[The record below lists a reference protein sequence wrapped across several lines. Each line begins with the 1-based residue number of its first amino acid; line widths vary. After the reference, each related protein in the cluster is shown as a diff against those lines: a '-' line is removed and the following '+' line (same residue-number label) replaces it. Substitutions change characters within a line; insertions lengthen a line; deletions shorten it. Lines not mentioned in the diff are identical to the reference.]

1 MATAV
6 AFRRLLVPVVLA
18 GSAVAYH
25 GPFSVGVF
33 LHSPVGRRED
43 LEQRALRTANP
54 ESASYGQYMSQE
66 ELDAAIGVPP
76 AAAHAA
82 ASWLRSAFNA
92 SEVLKDPYIVSHR
105 DAVTLDVSDF
115 SATYRLGSNLQ
126 HEKVPA
132 TMELLVTPPMP
143 DRYCSSFSK
152 EGEASCISKQ
162 PCRWNSSASANA
174 SCAGDFAG
182 WICWPAQVDAAAAAW
197 RCLEPAELQAGNQ
210 TLISGPWPRSVKRRR
225 RGRRWD
231 IDGPQQRQ
239 TSAAS
244 SSSLGFSVIP
254 HSEGLI
260 LRNMHLADLSWQSV
274 EVSFRQN
281 AAYQTLTLQRADFS
295 TFDNRILFTRIEGV
309 VNLRPVDHMMVCL
322 NAEENAY
329 LTAAALSAEW
339 TRNPLSAG
347 CKCNESLG
355 KDDLLG
361 RPCQVL
367 RSKSPFDTPV
377 DFFLPR
383 AAQTLSAL
391 QRDMG
396 MSQASRAGGD
406 TPLTAQAVAEFIW
419 EDFSQAD
426 TMNMQR
432 AYGQSVRK
440 TLLQGPN
447 GKAGEGVT
455 VDSAGEGSLDLQ
467 VITTLASGSPTTWWS
482 VNPYT
487 LDGFMLA
494 YALQVNDHPEPPLVH
509 SVSWGDAEALFP
521 PAFVKRLDYELMKMA
536 LRGITTLIASG
547 DNGISSMSAKCAF
560 VPDIIG
566 SSPWV
571 TTVGATQPSL
581 EAAPFCSSGK
591 FSFLGSCE
599 EAGQVT
605 CSTAAGSI
613 ITSSGYWS
621 IYRSQP
627 EYQSAAVAEYLEANE
642 CNPCRTQG
650 DQLGNQTASDKDL
663 WTTCPHLDQ
672 QRCDLASLF
681 GATRASPDVSAP
693 GSHFPVLVNGSVMLF
708 DGTSASAPAFGA
720 MITLLNTEQ
729 LRRGRPPLGLLN
741 PWLYSTY
748 KRHPEAFVDVV
759 VGDNGA
765 TEVQTCPWGFRA
777 VPGWDAATGLG
788 VPLFDA
794 LLAHLPIG
802 ATGGGP
808 QHADSNKMQRASAL
822 AVQPRTGLQM
832 SWTMFLAAVTVTALT
847 AASSA
852 WALAHLRPRISPR
865 FAGAQ
870 SPLLQ

>member
-1 MATAV
+1 MLAAV
-6 AFRRLLVPVVLA
+6 TIRRLLLPVLLT
-18 GSAVAYH
+18 SSTLAYH
-25 GPFSVGVF
+25 GPFTVGVF
-33 LHSPVGRRED
+33 LRSPEGRRGD
-43 LEQRALRTANP
+43 LEQRAVRTANP
-54 ESASYGQYMSQE
+54 ESASYGQYMSQK

-82 ASWLRSAFNA
+82 ASWLRSAFNV
-92 SEVLKDPYIVSHR
+92 SEVLKDPHIVSHR

-115 SATYRLGSNLQ
+115 SATYRLGSKLQ
-126 HEKVPA
+126 HENVPP

-143 DRYCSSFSK
+143 EHYCHGFSE

-162 PCRWNSSASANA
+162 PCHWNSTSSGKGR
-174 SCAGDFAG
+174 CKGDFSG
-182 WICWPAQVDAAAAAW
+182 WICWPTQAVFPAAW
-197 RCLEPAELQAGNQ
+197 RCFEPTELQAGNQ
-210 TLISGPWPRSVKRRR
+210 TLISGPWHQSIKRRR

-231 IDGPQQRQ
+231 IDSPLDRQ
-239 TSAAS
+239 TSATTLS
-244 SSSLGFSVIP
+244 TLGFSVIP

-260 LRNMHLADLSWQSV
+260 LRSMHLVERSWQSV

-295 TFDNRILFTRIEGV
+295 TFDNRIVFTKIEGV
-309 VNLRPVDHMMVCL
+309 ANLRPVDQIMVCL
-322 NAEENAY
+322 NAGENAY
-329 LTAAALSAEW
+329 LTAASLSAEW

-355 KDDLLG
+355 TDNLLG

-367 RSKSPFDTPV
+367 RGSAPRKTPI
-377 DFFLPR
+377 DFVTPR

-391 QRDMG
+391 QHDMG
-396 MSQASRAGGD
+396 MSRASRAGGG
-406 TPLTAQAVAEFIW
+406 TPLTAQAVGEFIW

-426 TMNMQR
+426 TMNMQQ
-432 AYGQSVRK
+432 AYGLSARK
-440 TLLQGPN
+440 AVLQGPN
-447 GKAGEGVT
+447 GKAGEGVNADT
-455 VDSAGEGSLDLQ
+455 AGEGSLDLQ

-509 SVSWGDAEALFP
+509 SISWGDAEALFP

-547 DNGISSMSAKCAF
+547 DNGISSTSAQCAF
-560 VPDIIG
+560 VPDLVG

-581 EAAPFCSSGK
+581 EAAPFCSSDK
-591 FSFLGSCE
+591 FGFLGTCE
-599 EAGQVT
+599 ERGQVT
-605 CSTAAGSI
+605 CSTASGAI

-621 IYRSQP
+621 IYRAQP
-627 EYQSAAVAEYLEANE
+627 DYQSAAIAEYLQVKE
-642 CNPCRTQG
+642 CNPCRTN
-650 DQLGNQTASDKDL
+650 GNQSASEKDL
-663 WTTCPHLDQ
+663 WAACPHLDE
-672 QRCDLASLF
+672 QRCNLAPLF

-693 GSHFPVLVNGSVMLF
+693 GSHFPVMINGSVTLF
-708 DGTSASAPAFGA
+708 DGTSASSPAFGA
-720 MITLLNTEQ
+720 MVTLLNTEQ

-741 PWLYSTY
+741 PWLYSTF

-765 TEVQTCPWGFRA
+765 TEEQTCPWGFRA
-777 VPGWDAATGLG
+777 FPGWDAATGLG
-788 VPLFDA
+788 VPLFDV
-794 LLAHLPIG
+794 LLAHLPTAG
-802 ATGGGP
+802 KP
-808 QHADSNKMQRASAL
+808 QHANLSGTKVSVL
-822 AVQPRTGLQM
+822 AVQPNSGLHM
-832 SWTMFLAAVTVTALT
+832 HWTLLLAALMVVALT

-852 WALAHLRPRISPR
+852 LVLARLRPQASPR
-865 FAGAQ
+865 FGGAR